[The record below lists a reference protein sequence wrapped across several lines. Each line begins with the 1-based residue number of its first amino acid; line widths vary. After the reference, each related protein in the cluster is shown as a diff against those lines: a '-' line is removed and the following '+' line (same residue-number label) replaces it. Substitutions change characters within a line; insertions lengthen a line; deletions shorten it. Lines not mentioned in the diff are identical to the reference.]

1 MDYNKLID
9 PFRGIDAGNW
19 LMALTVSVLSFVVLH
34 AIVMLVRRRA
44 DKLSESGHADRP
56 AAELLKATLARTSNI
71 AILLTALLIG
81 LTVLDLDAKW
91 DERLRHLWFLTLG
104 FQLALYLDR
113 AVSVVARR
121 YFRRHNEAPDAP
133 ATVAHTLVI
142 WAIKT
147 MLWVM
152 FALAMLS
159 NLGINVSAFV
169 ASLGIGGIA
178 VALAVQNILGDLF
191 ASLSIAVDK
200 PFEVGDA
207 INVGG
212 FSGKVEHVGLKTTRI
227 RADSGEQIV
236 IGNAELLK
244 QTVRNYKR
252 MSERRVQF
260 SLLADPATPAALARQ
275 LPQRL
280 HDIIAARDKVR
291 IDRVHLKRIGQD
303 ALEYEL
309 VYFVLTPDYGLYMDT
324 QQAVLFE
331 AMELFAAL
339 GVSGGAGTQK
349 IVIEGVPAEAPQRP
363 RAQGK
368 GEGED
373 EGAYRGV
380 RQLGARP
387 AR

>member
-1 MDYNKLID
+1 MQFEKFIE
-9 PFRGIDAGNW
+9 PFRGIDTGNW
-19 LMALTVSVLSFVVLH
+19 ILALTVAIISFIVLH
-34 AIVMLVRRRA
+34 ALVRLFRRRL
-44 DKLSESGHADRP
+44 DQLSENGRADRP
-56 AAELLKATLARTSNI
+56 AAELLKATLARTSNF
-71 AILLTALLIG
+71 AVLVTALLIG
-81 LTVLDLDAKW
+81 LTVLDLDPKW
-91 DERLRHLWFLTLG
+91 DERLRHLWFIALG
-104 FQLALYLDR
+104 FQIALYLDR

-121 YFRRHNEAPDAP
+121 YFRRHGEAPDAP

-212 FSGKVEHVGLKTTRI
+212 FSGQVEHVGLKTTRI

-252 MSERRVQF
+252 MSRRRVQF

-275 LPQRL
+275 LPERL
-280 HDIIAARDKVR
+280 HAIVAARDQVQV
-291 IDRVHLKRIGQD
+291 DRVHLKRVGQD
-303 ALEYEL
+303 ALEFEL
-309 VYFVLTPDYGLYMDT
+309 VYFVLTPDYATFMDT

-331 AMELFAAL
+331 AMELFDAL
-339 GVSGGAGTQK
+339 GVCGGT
-349 IVIEGVPAEAPQRP
+349 PARHVLLQREKVHAAAP
-363 RAQGK
+363 
-368 GEGED
+368 E
-373 EGAYRGV
+373 
-380 RQLGARP
+380 RP
-387 AR
+387 ARAMRQVGAGPMR